1 MKVLH
6 VIPAVAARYGGPSQ
20 AVFGT
25 TRALAEQG
33 VGVVIATT
41 DADGPGRLPLP
52 LGVERTYQDVP
63 VIFFRR
69 QFSEAFKYSRP
80 LARWLDTH
88 VNEYDVVHIHA
99 VFSHACLA
107 AASACRTHEIPY
119 VVRPLGSLDPWS
131 LRQKALKKQ
140 IMWRFG
146 GQKMLQDAAAI
157 HYTTRAEQRLAE
169 KPLGLRRG
177 VVIPLGVNQQAYAGR
192 ANVAAFR
199 AQHPGLEEHP
209 YVVVLGRLHPKK
221 GLELLIDA
229 FAEVAPSAWRLVVA
243 GDGEAAY
250 VSALKHA
257 ADQRAPG
264 RVVFAGW
271 VEGEDKVAALQG
283 AALLALPSHQENFGL
298 VVIEALACGVPVLV
312 SPYVNLAD
320 DVQAVGAGWVVPLQP
335 AALAQGL
342 GDALSQP
349 EERERRGGAGRELA
363 AQFSWPSV
371 ASQLTELYARVGRN

>member
-25 TRALAEQG
+25 ARALAEQR
-33 VGVVIATT
+33 VEVLVAST
-41 DADGPGRLPLP
+41 DADGSGRLPVQ
-52 LGVERTYQDVP
+52 LGVECTYQDVP

-69 QFSEAFKYSRP
+69 QLSEAFKYSRP
-80 LARWLDTH
+80 LARWLDAH
-88 VNEYDVVHIHA
+88 VDDYDVVHIHA

-107 AASACRTHEIPY
+107 AASACRRHKIPY
-119 VVRPLGSLDPWS
+119 VVRPLGTLDPWS
-131 LRQKALKKQ
+131 LRQKAFKKQ
-140 IMWRFG
+140 VMWRIG
-146 GQKMLQDAAAI
+146 GQKMLQHAAAI

-169 KPLGLRRG
+169 KPLGLTRG
-177 VVIPLGVNQQAYAGR
+177 VVIPLGVNQQAYAKT

-199 AQHPGLEEHP
+199 ARHPGLEEHP

-229 FAEVAPSAWRLVVA
+229 FAKAAPEEWRLVVA
-243 GDGEAAY
+243 GEGDPTYTGE
-250 VSALKHA
+250 LKRT
-257 ADQRAPG
+257 ADQHAPG
-264 RVVFAGW
+264 RVLFTGW
-271 VEGEDKVAALQG
+271 VEGEQKVAALQG

-320 DVQAVGAGWVVPLQP
+320 DVQAVGAGWVVPLEP

-342 GDALSQP
+342 AEALARSD
-349 EERERRGGAGRELA
+349 ERERRGAAGRDLA

-371 ASQLTELYARVGRN
+371 AAQLAQLYARVGRN